1 MPIKLEK
8 ILIAKNPT
16 LHICISCKAE
26 IPLLGVYSNRMAPYS
41 QGMKT
46 MFIMALFVVAKLET
60 TQMLIN
66 SRKET
71 STVQY
76 SCDGMLYNN
85 AR

>member
-1 MPIKLEK
+1 
-8 ILIAKNPT
+8 
-16 LHICISCKAE
+16 
-26 IPLLGVYSNRMAPYS
+26 MAPYS
-41 QGMKT
+41 QGMKM
-46 MFIMALFVVAKLET
+46 MFIIALFVVAKLET